1 MKKLLVVLLVVLCA
15 FPYADVRAEVQ
26 VSAKSAVVINAA
38 TGNILFQ
45 KNANEKLPM
54 ASTTKIMTALILAE
68 QPDLTK
74 TIVTTAEMVT
84 VEGSSMGLLPGDTV
98 SFYALLCGMLLASGN
113 DAANTT
119 AIVLSG
125 SIEKFAELMNQKA
138 KEIGMLNTN
147 FVTPSGL
154 DDENH
159 YSTAY
164 DMALLAKYA
173 LNNEKFAEVAA
184 SVSKTVSYGN
194 PPYKRTLT
202 NHNKL
207 LKIYDGA
214 VGVKTGFTKKSGRCL
229 VSAAERD
236 SGRIIA
242 VTLNA
247 PDDWDDHTNML
258 NFGFSLLEPLKGGE
272 LELKVVGSTVDT
284 VKVCYDAPEVALT
297 QQEFADIKTTFFMPR
312 FVYGKVEKGSTV
324 GRYTIQCGGNI
335 ICEGELKAL
344 EGCEMGIY
352 NSVSNYEF
360 FKVLER
366 LFLFN
371 KDYKR

>member
-1 MKKLLVVLLVVLCA
+1 MKKFFVVLLVLLCA
-15 FPYADVRAEVQ
+15 LPQMNVSADVE
-26 VSAKSAVVINAA
+26 VSAKAAVVINAS

-45 KNANEKLPM
+45 KNASEKLPM

-74 TIVTTAEMVT
+74 EIVTTAEMVT

-98 SFYALLCGMLLASGN
+98 SLYALLCGMLLASGN
-113 DAANTT
+113 DAANTV
-119 AIVLSG
+119 AITLAG
-125 SIEKFAELMNQKA
+125 STEKFAELMNKKA

-154 DDENH
+154 DDQNH

-173 LNNEKFAEVAA
+173 LKNETFAEVAA
-184 SVSKTVSYGN
+184 SSSKTVRYGN
-194 PPYKRTLT
+194 PPYNRTLT

-207 LKIYDGA
+207 LKMYDGA

-236 SGRIIA
+236 CGKVIA

-247 PDDWDDHTNML
+247 PNDWDDHIKML
-258 NFGFSLLEPLKGGE
+258 DFGLSQLLPLKGGE
-272 LELKVVGSTVDT
+272 LKIPLVGGECDSVN
-284 VKVCYDAPEVALT
+284 VSYDAPNIALT
-297 QQEFADIKTTFFMPR
+297 EQELAFCEYVILIPKFI
-312 FVYGKVEKGSTV
+312 YGGIEKGSLV
-324 GRYTIQCGGNI
+324 GQYIVKYNGNI
-335 ICEGELKAL
+335 IYKGELTAL
-344 EGCEMGIY
+344 EGCEEKQSDAV
-352 NSVSNYEF
+352 NNYIF
-360 FKVLER
+360 LDVLKK
-366 LFLFN
+366 LLLFN
-371 KDYKR
+371 KNY